1 MKPIIFLSIYII
13 FFLPFSKAQNTI
25 IPSNVTLDKSGNPML
40 LGPCNETDLGK
51 DPFSI
56 WYATGFKNYKTDSC
70 FCDSIR
76 PIIGDFTFQIFFG
89 TWCGDSKREVPRML
103 KVLLQSGINQKDISL
118 VAVSNIDSL
127 YKQSPGH
134 EEKGLNILRV
144 PTLIVRKGGAET
156 GRIVESPIETIEKDL
171 WKVLMNQPYKP
182 NYSTN

>member
-1 MKPIIFLSIYII
+1 MKTIIILSIQV
-13 FFLPFSKAQNTI
+13 LSLLSVVKGQTTSSQ
-25 IPSNVTLDKSGNPML
+25 SNLSTDKSGNPML
-40 LGPCNETDLGK
+40 LGPCYDADLAK
-51 DPFSI
+51 DPFSV

-76 PIIGDFTFQIFFG
+76 PVIGDFTFQIFFG

-103 KVLLQSGINQKDISL
+103 KVLFQSGYDQKDISL
-118 VAVSNIDSL
+118 VAVSNTDSL

-134 EEKGLNILRV
+134 EERGLNIHRV

-156 GRIVESPIETIEKDL
+156 GRIVESPIESIEKDL
-171 WKVLMNQPYKP
+171 WKILMNRPYKP